1 MRCDKRLPVPGVI
14 CSGKDAKSPKQRF
27 DLFITPNVI
36 DLIVYFTNLWIR
48 ESLEKCSEQIKDSD
62 RYPHL
67 KEIDSTELY
76 AFIGLNYYCGL
87 YNMNNHST
95 KILFSDEK
103 GLPFFGATMSRLG
116 YEFIFLSFVL

>member
-1 MRCDKRLPVPGVI
+1 MRCDKRLPVPGVT
-14 CSGKDAKSPKQRF
+14 CSAKDAKSPKQRF

-36 DLIVYFTNLWIR
+36 DLIVYFNNLRIR
-48 ESLEKCSEQIKDSD
+48 ESLEKCSQQIKESD

-103 GLPFFGATMSRLG
+103 GLPFFGVTMSRLG